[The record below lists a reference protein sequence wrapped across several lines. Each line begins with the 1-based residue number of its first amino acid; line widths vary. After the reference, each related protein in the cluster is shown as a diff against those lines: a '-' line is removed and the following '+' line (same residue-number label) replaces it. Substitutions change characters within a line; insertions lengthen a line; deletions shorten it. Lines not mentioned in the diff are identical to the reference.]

1 MNYILFLNKNGTEK
15 MAIETIANSYY
26 EFDDNTSYIINEICS
41 KNNYAFRLVDYINR
55 KTPIIEERLFNE

>member
-1 MNYILFLNKNGTEK
+1 MNYIAFFNKNGSEK
-15 MAIETIANSYY
+15 LAITTMANSYY

-41 KNNYAFRLVDYINR
+41 RNHYAFRLVDYINK